1 MSIKIVRV
9 MPEDELST
17 IAESIVGSEW
27 GRDNEQT
34 DYREDALEEIVS
46 DPSYLMLFAYVDGK
60 PAGLALAVRLLK
72 PGGEHWL
79 YVDEIDTHP
88 DYRRQGVA
96 KALMEELFEYAKRW
110 GLKEVWLG
118 TEPDNKPANALYQS
132 LKPSEREE
140 FIGYT
145 FEP

>member
-1 MSIKIVRV
+1 

-46 DPSYLMLFAYVDGK
+46 DPNYLMLFAYVNGK
-60 PAGLALAVRLLK
+60 PVGLALAIRLLK

-79 YVDEIDTHP
+79 YVDELDTHP

-96 KALMEELFEYAKRW
+96 RVLMEELFEYAKRW
-110 GLKEVWLG
+110 NLKEVWLG
-118 TEPDNKPANALYQS
+118 TEPDNDGANALYTS
-132 LKPSEREE
+132 LKPAKVEN
-140 FIGYT
+140 FVGYT
-145 FEP
+145 FEK